1 LTVFIKKTGNQTMA
15 DKAQKSSKELS
26 GAKDQKS
33 PEPVALEQ
41 APEVIDVNRQRFDW
55 RSLNTLAVVSLS
67 TALTSV
73 GAVAAIITGHI
84 ALAQIKRSDQNGR
97 KLAITGVTIGYVTV
111 GLWILF
117 GIIAF
122 SLMAF
127 MEAGA
132 LGLQPFE
139 QDLFQVPGGLGGMR
153 GHDD

>member
-1 LTVFIKKTGNQTMA
+1 LNVVINKTGKQIMA

-33 PEPVALEQ
+33 AEPVALEQ
-41 APEVIDVNRQRFDW
+41 APEVTDVNRQRFDW

-97 KLAITGVTIGYVTV
+97 KLAITGVTIGYVTI

-127 MEAGA
+127 MESGS

-139 QDLFQVPGGLGGMR
+139 QDLFQVQGGLGGMR
-153 GHDD
+153 GHGD

>member
-1 LTVFIKKTGNQTMA
+1 MA

-33 PEPVALEQ
+33 AEPVAFEQ
-41 APEVIDVNRQRFDW
+41 APDVTDVDRQRFDW

-97 KLAITGVTIGYVTV
+97 KLAITGVTIGYVTI

-127 MEAGA
+127 MEAGS

-139 QDLFQVPGGLGGMR
+139 QDLFQVQGGLGGRR
-153 GHDD
+153 GQDD

>member
-1 LTVFIKKTGNQTMA
+1 LNVVINKTGKQIMA
-15 DKAQKSSKELS
+15 DKAQQSSKELS

-33 PEPVALEQ
+33 AEPVALKQ
-41 APEVIDVNRQRFDW
+41 APEVTDVNRQRFDW

-127 MEAGA
+127 MESGS

>member
-1 LTVFIKKTGNQTMA
+1 LNVVINKTGKQIMA

-33 PEPVALEQ
+33 AEPVALEQ
-41 APEVIDVNRQRFDW
+41 APEVTDVNRQRFDW

-97 KLAITGVTIGYVTV
+97 KLAITGVTIGYVHNRIMDPFWDHCFFANGIYGV
-111 GLWILF
+111 WI
-117 GIIAF
+117 IRSTAF
-122 SLMAF
+122 
-127 MEAGA
+127 
-132 LGLQPFE
+132 
-139 QDLFQVPGGLGGMR
+139 
-153 GHDD
+153 

>member
-1 LTVFIKKTGNQTMA
+1 MA
-15 DKAQKSSKELS
+15 DKTQKSSRVS
-26 GAKDQKS
+26 IGAKNQKS
-33 PEPVALEQ
+33 AEPMGLEQ
-41 APEVIDVNRQRFDW
+41 APEITEVNRQRFDW
-55 RSLNTLAVVSLS
+55 RSLNTLAVVSLA

-97 KLAITGVTIGYVTV
+97 KLAITGVTIGYVTI

-122 SLMAF
+122 SLRAF
-127 MEAGA
+127 MEPGS

-139 QDLFQVPGGLGGMR
+139 QDLFQVQGGRGGMR